1 MVERAL
7 RSPSQPLDR
16 STRGFM
22 EPRLGHDFGAVRIH
36 RGAEANAAAQVVNAA
51 AFTIGRDIVIA
62 ESFYEP
68 TSSSGRQLLAHELV
82 HTIQQSPNGNAGA
95 GSFEIG
101 AVNDPAEREA
111 DRIATDL
118 TATGRAATHDVSRT
132 TPQLART
139 DCKKLSRRGCDS
151 RVYRCGYGDSGTCG
165 GRPCTCLGASKPSY
179 MKVLGVLAIIGV
191 SVTLIY
197 LIIAALADPEPVTKL
212 ALIGLTAA
220 QIALLLSLLGFDMSG
235 EKEASAE
242 AGPPPPEDKPAAV
255 APSKLA

>member
-1 MVERAL
+1 
-7 RSPSQPLDR
+7 
-16 STRGFM
+16 
-22 EPRLGHDFGAVRIH
+22 
-36 RGAEANAAAQVVNAA
+36 
-51 AFTIGRDIVIA
+51 
-62 ESFYEP
+62 
-68 TSSSGRQLLAHELV
+68 
-82 HTIQQSPNGNAGA
+82 
-95 GSFEIG
+95 
-101 AVNDPAEREA
+101 
-111 DRIATDL
+111 
-118 TATGRAATHDVSRT
+118 
-132 TPQLART
+132 
-139 DCKKLSRRGCDS
+139 
-151 RVYRCGYGDSGTCG
+151 
-165 GRPCTCLGASKPSY
+165 